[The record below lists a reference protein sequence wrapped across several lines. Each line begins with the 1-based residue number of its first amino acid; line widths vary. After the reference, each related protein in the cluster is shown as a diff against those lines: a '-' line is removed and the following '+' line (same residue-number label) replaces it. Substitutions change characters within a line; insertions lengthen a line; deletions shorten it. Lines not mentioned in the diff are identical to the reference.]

1 MEISEVVSGVVDGP
15 GMKDLDLIG
24 HVQVSLVAELGE
36 SEMTVEELFK
46 LRKQDVVTLKQTLDA
61 PVTLLLNGK
70 AIARGELLAVDEHLG
85 VRITELL

>member
-1 MEISEVVSGVVDGP
+1 MAQAMTENQEISAAHDFS
-15 GMKDLDLIG
+15 LIS

-36 SEMTVEELFK
+36 AQMTVEQLFK
-46 LRKQDVVTLKQTLDA
+46 LRNQDIVALNQTLDA

-70 AIARGELLAVDEHLG
+70 PVARGELLAVEEQLG

>member
-1 MEISEVVSGVVDGP
+1 MAQTTTENPEIP
-15 GMKDLDLIG
+15 ATNDLSLIG

-36 SEMTVEELFK
+36 AQMTVEQLFK
-46 LRKQDVVTLKQTLDA
+46 LRNQDVVSLNQTLDA

-70 AIARGELLAVDEHLG
+70 PVARGELLAVEEQLG